1 MPVTRY
7 RRIEDMPRPWR
18 SPDDPENLKVVAQ
31 MLGFYRSLAR
41 KEPRRPGVTKFR
53 TAEDVNASRDRDG

>member
-31 MLGFYRSLAR
+31 MLGLYRSLAR
-41 KEPRRPGVTKFR
+41 KEPRRPGVQKFR
-53 TAEDVNASRDRDG
+53 AADDAEARGD